1 MAQELFKNS
10 LEGEHHSNMTKLNE
24 NGRIHVFCFP
34 PVLGYGMVY
43 KEMARQL
50 EGHCIVYGIDFIED
64 QDRRGDELNDYV
76 DAIISVQEHGPFV
89 LAGYSLGGNLA
100 FEVAKI
106 MEKRGYEVSD
116 LLIIDALK
124 MDGTMQQIEDISG
137 YIDSVLEKS
146 SDSYKLVLTES
157 RLREKVRNKMY
168 AYLMY
173 RNQLINTGNIQAS
186 IHSLTAG
193 PKEDDLLWKQ
203 STLKNYAQ
211 YPLIGDHSELLEPGF
226 IEENAKSSSKS

>member
-1 MAQELFKNS
+1 
-10 LEGEHHSNMTKLNE
+10 
-24 NGRIHVFCFP
+24 
-34 PVLGYGMVY
+34 
-43 KEMARQL
+43 
-50 EGHCIVYGIDFIED
+50 
-64 QDRRGDELNDYV
+64 
-76 DAIISVQEHGPFV
+76 
-89 LAGYSLGGNLA
+89 
-100 FEVAKI
+100 
-106 MEKRGYEVSD
+106 
-116 LLIIDALK
+116 
-124 MDGTMQQIEDISG
+124 MQQIEDISG

-226 IEENAKSSSKS
+226 IEENAKVIKQIVKKISEQTTLQHI